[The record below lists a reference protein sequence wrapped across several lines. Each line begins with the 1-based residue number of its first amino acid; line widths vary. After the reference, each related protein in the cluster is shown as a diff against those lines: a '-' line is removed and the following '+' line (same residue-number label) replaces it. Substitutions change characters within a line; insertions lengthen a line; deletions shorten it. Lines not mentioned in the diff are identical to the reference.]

1 MAKAIRVCRDAV
13 TDRLSRDGYDYIRI
27 DQVTPYENPGGP
39 DDNPGG
45 HDWIT
50 GRASGDRGNG
60 TRRFSFSCSVDFG
73 SGTVRSVNVQ
83 RSW

>member
-1 MAKAIRVCRDAV
+1 MVKAIRVCRDAV
-13 TDRLSRDGYDYIRI
+13 TDRLSRDGYEYVMIGRI
-27 DQVTPYENPGGP
+27 IP
-39 DDNPGG
+39 DDNPGR

-60 TRRFSFSCSVDFG
+60 TRGFSFSCSVDFG